1 MSTKSKVP
9 ATKVP
14 KKKVVKLTKTQR
26 TLFIKLRNDIR
37 KMINDLNQFCIINML
52 SPKMDDFIAELGLD
66 LVNEDWQFDAEALL
80 FRQTKTKEEKTK
92 QYRERE

>member
-26 TLFIKLRNDIR
+26 TLFIKLRNDIS
-37 KMINDLNQFCIINML
+37 KMINDLNQFCVINML
-52 SPKMDDFIAELGLD
+52 SPKMDDFIVELGLD
-66 LVNEDWQFDAEALL
+66 VAEENWQFNADTLE
-80 FRQTKTKEEKTK
+80 FTK
-92 QYRERE
+92 QEKK